1 MSHPEHV
8 GSRADPGPS
17 RPARARRSVGR
28 RRDQVRVLLAACGV
42 LGIGAVGTLAAWTD
56 QSTATSGTFTAG
68 RIDIKLGATPVDN
81 NPPAFTTAFTLA
93 NMKPGDTK
101 DTTLQ
106 VNNSG
111 TVAFTYTL
119 SGTATNNGAGT
130 DQLGSAMT
138 IQVYAGSTCTGTPLN
153 SPAKFTFSATSPRPL
168 TGGANET
175 LCFRATLPTT
185 ADTAL
190 QGQTTTG
197 TFTFVATSS

>member
-1 MSHPEHV
+1 MTEAPLGPGGTDLV
-8 GSRADPGPS
+8 NGSS
-17 RPARARRSVGR
+17 RRSPRRR

-56 QSTATSGTFTAG
+56 QSTATTGTFSTG
-68 RIDIKLGATPVDN
+68 RIDIKLGSTPVDN
-81 NPPAFTTAFTLA
+81 NPPAFTTSFTLTS
-93 NMKPGDTK
+93 MKPGDSK

-111 TVAFTYTL
+111 TVPFTYTI

-138 IQVYAGSTCTGTPLN
+138 IQIYAGSTCSGTALN
-153 SPAKFTFSATSPRPL
+153 SPTKFTFSATSARAL
-168 TGGANET
+168 AGGANET

-185 ADTAL
+185 ADSAL
-190 QGQTTTG
+190 QSQTTTG